1 MRGKSSAVSE
11 GGANA
16 EYVELT
22 YMGACSFFCQTESG
36 FLYHEGDS
44 TSNEYNISVLK
55 GSLVCVSIIDH
66 AVSGLSDMIS
76 VSDPDLMAHVYV
88 ADGDGEIKYTG
99 PIKN

>member
-1 MRGKSSAVSE
+1 MAAGQTSAGG

-36 FLYHEGDS
+36 FFYHEGDS
-44 TSNEYNISVLK
+44 TANKYNISVLK

-76 VSDPDLMAHVYV
+76 VSETTLTAHVYV

-99 PIKN
+99 PIIS

>member
-11 GGANA
+11 GGGQ
-16 EYVELT
+16 EHVELT

-36 FLYHEGDS
+36 FFYHEGDS
-44 TSNEYNISVLK
+44 TANEYNISVLK

-66 AVSGLSDMIS
+66 AVSGLSDMIA
-76 VSDPDLMAHVYV
+76 VGETTLTAHVYV

-99 PIKN
+99 PIKT